1 MALNDPELTPLVW
14 RTVALY
20 SAANFGANA
29 LAAFGNAALPLYLA
43 SYGAPNVAIGFLAQ
57 ERSFIGGLAQ
67 PLVGA
72 LSDRTRS
79 PLGRRRPFF
88 LVGVPLVVLSLL
100 ALAAHPPFWS
110 AVALLA
116 VLAFFLA
123 VAYDPYLALLADI
136 VPSQQRGR
144 VGGAMGVANMTGQV
158 ALLAAASLLWEER
171 EGLVFGLVA
180 VAVAAGFATT
190 FLGIREPPNPNQ
202 PGPPVRPSLRP
213 LAYIRGVLAERE
225 LAKYVC
231 VTGLFWLGTGGVV
244 PFLTRYGVDELRV
257 ETSTAFQLLLVA
269 VATTALF
276 ALPAG
281 ALGDRFGKQ
290 RVLGLGLLGYGA
302 ACLAGAAAQT
312 VAQAFVILAAVGVAN
327 AACTVLLFPLLAD
340 LLPRDRAG
348 ELTGLGSAVW
358 SISQP
363 LGAAGAGL
371 LADLTGS
378 LRTALFLAGLLTLA
392 SAALL
397 TRVRSPKSEV

>member
-1 MALNDPELTPLVW
+1 
-14 RTVALY
+14 
-20 SAANFGANA
+20 
-29 LAAFGNAALPLYLA
+29 
-43 SYGAPNVAIGFLAQ
+43 